1 MESAYLVL
9 LSTFGCALIM
19 GPMTQNNW
27 IARGLPL
34 LIPVLFLA
42 SRLNRPAIGM
52 TLLVTSP
59 FLLASAAVVYAL
71 SYAGSKSGR
80 KLWSMLANWR
90 KGNP

>member
-9 LSTFGCALIM
+9 VATFGCAFIL

-34 LIPVLFLA
+34 LIPLLFLA

-52 TLLVTSP
+52 TLLITSP
-59 FLLASAAVVYAL
+59 FLLASAAVVCAL
-71 SYAGSKSGR
+71 SYAGVKAGR
-80 KLWSMLANWR
+80 KLWSMLANR
-90 KGNP
+90 LQGNH